1 MIGLCHCSIIQVSE
15 PPPVELAT
23 NLMAHTCTV
32 HVVLVLSNKD
42 LIPGFVV
49 VWNSPF
55 PSSKSPHFQ
64 RGVKIMQNHR
74 WDKVSSILKFVRL
87 KISFTSRTLHLCC
100 SLMLK
105 QRLHIVLLLLLLLIL
120 IIVIFFFFVLFFYPR
135 HFMNLLLIMTV
146 QMTSNAH

>member
-1 MIGLCHCSIIQVSE
+1 MIGWCHCSIIQVSE

-23 NLMAHTCTV
+23 NLMARTCTV

-64 RGVKIMQNHR
+64 RGVKIIQNQL
-74 WDKVSSILKFVRL
+74 WDKVSFILKFVRL
-87 KISFTSRTLHLCC
+87 KISFTSRTLHLHC

-105 QRLHIVLLLLLLLIL
+105 QRLHIVNYIIIININYCYLFLFCSLLL
-120 IIVIFFFFVLFFYPR
+120 
-135 HFMNLLLIMTV
+135 
-146 QMTSNAH
+146 S

>member
-1 MIGLCHCSIIQVSE
+1 MIGWCHCSIIQVSE

-74 WDKVSSILKFVRL
+74 WDKVSFILKFVRL
-87 KISFTSRTLHLCC
+87 KISFTSRTLHLRC

-105 QRLHIVLLLLLLLIL
+105 QRLHIVLLLLLIIL

-135 HFMNLLLIMTV
+135 HFMNLLLITTV
-146 QMTSNAH
+146 QMTSNGH